1 VEVLEDKLEPLEGV
15 GVADVRIV
23 LVVPSGAAYE
33 TPPGVIIPV
42 ACDPAE
48 LAAGA
53 PVVSEAGAEEVETA
67 VDDAEDEELLWL
79 DEAEDAAEEPDELAD
94 VLLAADD
101 EVAAEEEAE
110 LALAE
115 DVEDAELEDEVL
127 VDEDVAALLAAVDAV
142 LAAVV
147 SWVVLLLSGGS
158 SPTPTRPPRRPAW
171 GARFLIMRPTSEWS
185 RRWRVKSL
193 ASETEAMAKT
203 MAMQRSVRVTFL
215 GFETNMLFRFL
226 AE

>member
-1 VEVLEDKLEPLEGV
+1 MGCMRSSKWDEGLSFHLRNRVQPRAMAPTVEAMTTMMIRVLRVICDVEVLEDKLEPLEGV

-101 EVAAEEEAE
+101 
-110 LALAE
+110 
-115 DVEDAELEDEVL
+115 
-127 VDEDVAALLAAVDAV
+127 
-142 LAAVV
+142 
-147 SWVVLLLSGGS
+147 
-158 SPTPTRPPRRPAW
+158 
-171 GARFLIMRPTSEWS
+171 
-185 RRWRVKSL
+185 
-193 ASETEAMAKT
+193 
-203 MAMQRSVRVTFL
+203 
-215 GFETNMLFRFL
+215 
-226 AE
+226 